1 MTMESYISATKHL
14 LESILK
20 QHIKLR
26 RWHYAIT
33 LDHNNPNSFAHLINF
48 TLDEL
53 KLLLIN
59 LGLAS
64 ALKNGQFILN
74 PPKWRNMLIEQGL
87 DRDCYF
93 DFMEVR
99 HVMNEH
105 GTTVNYRGYWIGVG
119 DDTIFKNNHRK
130 HPTPSTQFKL
140 FNNPSQMQGKY
151 NITK

>member
-1 MTMESYISATKHL
+1 MSMESYISATKHL

-20 QHIKLR
+20 QHTKLR

-33 LDHNNPNSFAHLINF
+33 LDHNNPNSFAHLINL

-64 ALKNGQFILN
+64 VLKNGQFKLN
-74 PPKWRNMLIEQGL
+74 IQKWRDMLIEQEL

-93 DFMEVR
+93 DSMEVR
-99 HVMNEH
+99 HVMKGHDSN
-105 GTTVNYRGYWIGVG
+105 VNYRGYWIGVG
-119 DDTIFKNNHRK
+119 DDAIFKNNHRK
-130 HPTPSTQFKL
+130 HSTPFTQFKA
-140 FNNPSQMQGKY
+140 FNNPPQM
-151 NITK
+151 